1 MPYIRLELVIPPQH
15 QFQVVKYRLIQV
27 NYFTA
32 LLTDQ
37 MVVVPFVRRM
47 IPDPSPTEVSLGYQ
61 TKPMEQLQCPVYGG
75 YIKVGIFGHYL
86 REYLLGAD
94 VMVAVFNGRQDHQTL
109 RCQTVA
115 LLTQP
120 VYDIARLSH
129 IRQNTD
135 YRTE

>member
-1 MPYIRLELVIPPQH
+1 MPYIGVELVIPPQH
-15 QFQVVKYRLIQV
+15 RFQVVKHRLIQV

-47 IPDPSPTEVSLGYQ
+47 IPDPPPTEVSLGYQ
-61 TKPMEQLQCPVYGG
+61 AEPVEQFQCPIYGG
-75 YIKVGIFGHYL
+75 NIEVRIFGHYL
-86 REYLLGAD
+86 REYLLSAD
-94 VMVAVFNGRQDHQTL
+94 VVVAVFNGRQDHHAL
-109 RCQTVA
+109 RRQPVA
-115 LLTQP
+115 LLTQS
-120 VYDIARLSH
+120 VYDIARLFH